1 MVTVRVRAIPVLAS
15 AAAALVVP
23 ASATAHVTAV
33 PPFAAAGAETRL
45 VLEVPNERRA
55 EPMTTLRVR
64 VPPGMEIRSAEP
76 SAGFSAA
83 VSGRDVTWSGG
94 RLAPRATARF
104 AFVALA
110 RLQPG
115 AVALAAEQRY
125 PDGRRVPWRV
135 ELTITPASR
144 AATDDGRGLA
154 PLLGA
159 AAALVVVMISALSV
173 RALRRRSLQ
182 NR

>member
-1 MVTVRVRAIPVLAS
+1 MRVLAISVTVTVAATLVALAPT
-15 AAAALVVP
+15 P
-23 ASATAHVTAV
+23 ASAHVTAV
-33 PPFAAAGAETRL
+33 PPFATAGTETRL
-45 VLEVPNERRA
+45 VLEVPNERRT

-110 RLQPG
+110 RLQHG

-125 PDGRRVPWRV
+125 PDGGRVPWRV
-135 ELTITPASR
+135 ELTITPAAR
-144 AATDDGRGLA
+144 AATDGGRGLA

-159 AAALVVVMISALSV
+159 AAALVVVVVSALLV
-173 RALRRRSLQ
+173 LALRRRSLQ